1 MKYDFQPKYFKIG
14 TSNMILPILTNK
26 CIYFII
32 TNSFPDQLFILFMFL
47 NIWTYN
53 ETDSFFLFI
62 YLKVRCSLEDVADNL
77 VSSQLARG
85 EKEAQVVRSLCS
97 TLSNTGSSPE
107 IVATTMMSSLKRALQ
122 EEEPVLMKDIGR
134 TMHEQGTE
142 SKILLHKLW
151 KFT

>member
-1 MKYDFQPKYFKIG
+1 M
-14 TSNMILPILTNK
+14 
-26 CIYFII
+26 
-32 TNSFPDQLFILFMFL
+32 
-47 NIWTYN
+47 
-53 ETDSFFLFI
+53 
-62 YLKVRCSLEDVADNL
+62 EDVADNL

-142 SKILLHKLW
+142 SKILLKGRPSSTWMDFWVFLTTSTPFVHT
-151 KFT
+151 FTK